1 LSSFYRT
8 VCLILLFSQY
18 LSKVNLPLIA
28 YKDKKWKVF
37 QYPLFK
43 LFSVSVFLI
52 IIMSLLNNY
61 VGIAIMGLEGL
72 RPVEKMLLHCYLNC
86 HYKCIIA

>member
-1 LSSFYRT
+1 MLFHTETKIKMFNICKPYRSVHMSYCLSNNDILSSFYRT
-8 VCLILLFSQY
+8 VCLIFLFSQY

-43 LFSVSVFLI
+43 LFSVSVFYII
-52 IIMSLLNNY
+52 IIMS
-61 VGIAIMGLEGL
+61 V
-72 RPVEKMLLHCYLNC
+72 
-86 HYKCIIA
+86 

>member
-1 LSSFYRT
+1 MSSFSRT
-8 VCLILLFSQY
+8 VCVILLFSQY

-43 LFSVSVFLI
+43 LFSVSVFYLYYI
-52 IIMSLLNNY
+52 VIMS
-61 VGIAIMGLEGL
+61 V
-72 RPVEKMLLHCYLNC
+72 
-86 HYKCIIA
+86 

>member
-1 LSSFYRT
+1 MFINKYNLVKSVMMSSFYRT
-8 VCLILLFSQY
+8 VCLIFLFSQY

-43 LFSVSVFLI
+43 LFSVSVFYLYYI
-52 IIMSLLNNY
+52 VIMS
-61 VGIAIMGLEGL
+61 V
-72 RPVEKMLLHCYLNC
+72 
-86 HYKCIIA
+86 